1 MSLFLPAENMTSYGQ
16 HEFSAEQPEECYA
29 LLYRYHLGYENML
42 LDRDMKRWR
51 EWFYSLT
58 QGDMTDIYK
67 AHKQQL
73 QLIGYQGES

>member
-1 MSLFLPAENMTSYGQ
+1 MTSYDQ
-16 HEFSAEQPEECYA
+16 HEMSADLPEDCYT
-29 LLYRYHLGYENML
+29 LLSRCYLGYEDIL
-42 LDRDMKRWR
+42 VDEDMKRWR

-58 QGDMTDIYK
+58 QEDMTDIYK